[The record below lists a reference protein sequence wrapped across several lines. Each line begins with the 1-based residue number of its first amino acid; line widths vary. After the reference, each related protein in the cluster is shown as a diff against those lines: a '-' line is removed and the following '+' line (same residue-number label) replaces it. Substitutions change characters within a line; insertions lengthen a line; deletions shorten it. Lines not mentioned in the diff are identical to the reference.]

1 MNNNTIL
8 RQLVSGD
15 EAKKKLLDGI
25 NKSCDVVSS
34 TFGYRG
40 QNVIFETIG
49 GLPHITADGHDVLQE
64 LFWEDEMEHIAS
76 EILKEATK
84 KTFEVVG
91 DGTTLTCVLVQAFFK
106 NSLEELKKG
115 TSSIEIKQ
123 NIDASVIKILEYID
137 SIAKPVDDKLMYD
150 IAKTSAHGDDEIAKI
165 VQEAFIKAG
174 EFGIVSHKRSFTD
187 ETYIEHI
194 AGNPIDAGYA
204 HEGFINVND
213 TQSVVFDNPLVLC
226 SLINFQTINE
236 IIPFI
241 TYAMNMKRPLV
252 LIANMDHDSSDAIL
266 SNVKVE
272 GSKFCIIK
280 PPYQGRK
287 GRETM
292 ADLALVLGCEVL
304 QGISRVSYDGKEEL
318 YLGSCERIEI
328 GKKDSVITP
337 SKNLDKEKCDGKI
350 KDLVAQI
357 KLQTNEGEKN
367 YLRERIA
374 KISGGISTVMVGGIT
389 PSEVEEKV
397 ARVDDAV
404 CAVRA
409 SKDGGVVA
417 GGGVLLMNAS
427 RLLPEIDGVT
437 KLSLIAPFNKILN
450 NAGKII
456 NIEEESEIYK
466 EKPLG
471 HIITN
476 PKFPSYPIG
485 YDVKEYKEVNM
496 FDAGILDTAKGIKN
510 ALTNA
515 VSASNN
521 LLRTNNAVTLKRF
534 AKDGK

>member
-1 MNNNTIL
+1 MSNTIL
-8 RQLVSGD
+8 RQHVKGD
-15 EAKKKLLDGI
+15 EAKQKLLDGL
-25 NKSCDVVSS
+25 NKSCDIVSD
-34 TFGYRG
+34 TMGYRG
-40 QNVIFETIG
+40 NNNLFETVG
-49 GLPHITADGHDVLQE
+49 GLPNITSDGWDSLSQ
-64 LFWEDEMEHIAS
+64 LFWEDPMEHIAC
-76 EILKEATK
+76 ELLKEACK
-84 KTFEVVG
+84 KTFEIVG
-91 DGTTLTCVLVQAFFK
+91 DNTTLTCVLVQAFFK
-106 NSLEELKKG
+106 NSLEELNKG

-123 NIDASVIKILEYID
+123 NIEKSVEKILEYID
-137 SIAKPVDDKLMYD
+137 SIAVPVTEKLMYD
-150 IAKTSAHGDDEIAKI
+150 IAKTSAHGDDDIAKI

-187 ETYIEHI
+187 ETFIEHI

-226 SLINFQTINE
+226 SLINFQTANE
-236 IIPFI
+236 VIPFLE
-241 TYAMNMKRPLV
+241 YASSQGRPLV
-252 LIANMDHDSSDAIL
+252 LISNMEHDISDLIL
-266 SNVKVE
+266 TNVRN
-272 GSKFCIIK
+272 SKYPFCIIK

-304 QGISRVSYDGKEEL
+304 QGITRTKYDGKEEL

-328 GKKDSVITP
+328 AKKDSVITP
-337 SKNLDKEKCDGKI
+337 SKTIDKEKCNGKI
-350 KDLVAQI
+350 ADLAAQI

-397 ARVDDAV
+397 ARIDDAI

-417 GGGVLLMNAS
+417 GGGTALLYATIELELDS
-427 RLLPEIDGVT
+427 VT
-437 KLSLIAPFNKILN
+437 SESIKAPFAKILSN
-450 NAGKII
+450 SGIPIPKKDDRNWFEKLLNLNKKSDVIIKNA
-456 NIEEESEIYK
+456 E
-466 EKPLG
+466 
-471 HIITN
+471 
-476 PKFPSYPIG
+476 YPMG

-496 FDAGILDTAKGIKN
+496 FDAGILDTAKGVKN
-510 ALTNA
+510 ALVNA

-521 LLRTNNAVTLKRF
+521 LLRTNNAITLKRF
-534 AKDGK
+534 AK